1 MKISRIYDKI
11 EDFLEPSEVLVIY
24 GPRQVGKTT
33 LVKDFLARTE
43 MKWRYE
49 NGDDTRIQ
57 ELGALDFNAIQ
68 EFAKGYDII
77 AFDEAQRIPSI
88 GMVLKII
95 VDNVPGIRLIATGS
109 SSFELAGQI
118 GEPLTGRKRTLP
130 LFPIS
135 QLELGKTL
143 NDFDL
148 KEKLE
153 QQLIYGN
160 YPKVMTRKTNNL
172 KREAAEEIA
181 HSYLLKDILELE
193 KVKSSKILLDLLRLL
208 AFQIGNE
215 VSLSELAQKIGID
228 TKTVARYLDLFE
240 KSFVLLNVRG
250 YSGNLRDEITQ
261 KSKYYFYDN
270 GIRNALIANFNE
282 LPLRNDIGAL
292 WENFIFME
300 RLKKRSYENISANV
314 YFWRTWQQQ
323 EVDIVE
329 ERGGKLFG
337 YEVKYA
343 DKKPKIPPQWK
354 SAYPDASFEV
364 ISKDNYLK
372 FVA

>member
-11 EDFLEPSEVLVIY
+11 ENLLEPNKVLVIY

-33 LVKDFLARTE
+33 LVKDFLARTS

-57 ELGALDFNAIQ
+57 ELGSLNFDIIK

-77 AFDEAQRIPSI
+77 AFDEAQRIPNI

-95 VDNVPGIRLIATGS
+95 VDNVPDIRLIATGS

-118 GEPLTGRKRTLP
+118 GEPLTGRKRTLS

-135 QLELGKTL
+135 QLELSKTS
-143 NDFDL
+143 NGFDL
-148 KEKLE
+148 KKKLE

-160 YPKVMTRKTNNL
+160 YPQVMTRKTDNL
-172 KREAAEEIA
+172 RREIVEEIA

-250 YSGNLRDEITQ
+250 YSGNLRDEITR

-282 LPLRNDIGAL
+282 LPLRDDIGAL

-329 ERGGKLFG
+329 EREGKLFG
-337 YEVKYA
+337 YEAKYSA
-343 DKKPKIPPQWK
+343 KNVRLPSQWK
-354 SAYPDASFEV
+354 LNYPDASFEV
-364 ISKDNYLK
+364 ITKENYVD
-372 FVA
+372 FVT